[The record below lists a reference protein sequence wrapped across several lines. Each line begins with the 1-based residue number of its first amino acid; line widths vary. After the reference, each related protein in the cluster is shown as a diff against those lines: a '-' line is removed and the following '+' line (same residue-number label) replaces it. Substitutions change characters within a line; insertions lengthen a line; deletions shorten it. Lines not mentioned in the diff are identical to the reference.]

1 MRTTWRTRALL
12 APVVAATLVG
22 AVACGS
28 GDNSGGGGSKAAP
41 PPKASENQINPV
53 DRSKLQEGGKLTWA
67 LGGFPANFNY
77 YELDGTDSD
86 NADVINAL
94 MPKMYDNDA
103 GGAPVWNKNYLASEP
118 KLSTDGQQTVTYEIN
133 PKAQWDDG
141 TPITWEDFYWQW
153 KATSGADK
161 AYSIASSNGYENIGN
176 VEKGKDDKEVKVTF
190 AKKFADWQSLFVPI
204 YPAATNKDPKAF
216 NEGWKAQPLATT
228 AGPFKFQAVDQ
239 TAKTITLVR
248 NDKWWGPKPLLDSI
262 VYRVIEPNAQIDAL
276 ANGEIDFVDIGSN
289 ANMYK
294 RAVTLQNVEI
304 RKAGGP
310 NFRHFT
316 FNGKSAILSDVNVR
330 KAVAMGINRE
340 AIAKAMLSPLG
351 LDPKPLNNH
360 IYMANQDG
368 YKDNSGDVGK
378 YDPEKAKALLDQ
390 AGWKLNGDVRQKD
403 GKNLELSFAIPS
415 GVASSKQEAE
425 LAQNMLQQIG
435 VKINI
440 NTVPVDDFFDKYV
453 TPGQF
458 DITVFS
464 WLGTAYPVSS
474 SKSIYAEPKG
484 DDIQQNYARVGS
496 ADLDKLFDDANAELD
511 RSKATDLANQADAK
525 IWEEVHSLTLY
536 QRPELIAAKKTLAN
550 FGAHGFATVMYED
563 IGFTK

>member
-1 MRTTWRTRALL
+1 
-12 APVVAATLVG
+12 VVAATLLG

-28 GDNSGGGGSKAAP
+28 GDNCGGGSKAAP

-53 DRSKLQEGGKLTWA
+53 DRSKLQEGGKLTWP

-118 KLSTDGQQTVTYEIN
+118 KVTTSDQQVVTYEIN

-153 KATSGADK
+153 KATNGTDK

-204 YPAATNKDPKAF
+204 YPAATNKDVKAF

-228 AGPFKFQAVDQ
+228 AGPFKFGSVDQ

-248 NDKWWGPKPLLDSI
+248 NDKWWGPKPLLESI

-276 ANGEIDFVDIGSN
+276 ANGEVDFIDIGSN
-289 ANMYK
+289 ANIYK

-316 FNGKSAILSDVNVR
+316 FNSQSAILSDVNVR

-351 LDPKPLNNH
+351 LDPKPLDNH

-368 YKDNSGDVGK
+368 YKNNSGDVGK
-378 YDPEKAKALLDQ
+378 YDVEKAKSLLDQ
-390 AGWKLNGDVRQKD
+390 AGWKLNGAVRQKD

-415 GVASSKQEAE
+415 GVAASKQEAE
-425 LAQNMLQQIG
+425 LTQNMLQQIG

-474 SKSIYAEPKG
+474 AKSIYAAPKG

-525 IWEEVHSLTLY
+525 IWDEVHSLTLY
-536 QRPELIAAKKTLAN
+536 QRPELVAAKKGLAN
-550 FGAHGFATVMYED
+550 FGAKGFATVMYEE

>member
-28 GDNSGGGGSKAAP
+28 GDNSGGGSGKAAP

-53 DRSKLQEGGKLTWA
+53 NRDTLQDGGKLTWA

-77 YELDGTDSD
+77 NELDGTDAD
-86 NADVINAL
+86 NSDVINAL
-94 MPKMYDNDA
+94 MPKIYDTDA
-103 GGAPVWNKNYLASEP
+103 GGTPIWNKNYLASEP
-118 KLSTDGQQTVTYEIN
+118 KVTTDGSQVVTLEIN

-141 TPITWEDFYWQW
+141 TPLTWEDFYWQW
-153 KATSGADK
+153 KATNGSDK
-161 AYSIASSNGYENIGN
+161 NYKISSSNGYENIGN
-176 VEKGKDDKEVKVTF
+176 VEKGKDDREVKITF
-190 AKKFADWQSLFVPI
+190 SKKFADWQSLFAPL
-204 YPAATNKDPKAF
+204 YPMSTNKDPKVF
-216 NEGWKAQPLATT
+216 NEGWVDQPLATT
-228 AGPFKFQAVDQ
+228 AGPFKFQSVDK

-248 NDKWWGPKPLLDSI
+248 NDKWWGPKAKLDSI

-289 ANMYK
+289 ANMYQ
-294 RAVTLQNVEI
+294 RATTLSGVEI

-316 FNGKSAILSDVNVR
+316 FNSQSKVLSDVNVR
-330 KAVAMGINRE
+330 KAIAMGIDRT
-340 AIAKAMLSPLG
+340 AIAKALLSPLG
-351 LDPKPLNNH
+351 LEPKPLSNH
-360 IYMANQDG
+360 IFMANQDG

-378 YDPEKAKALLDQ
+378 YDAEKAKAALDA
-390 AGWKLNGDVRQKD
+390 AGWKLNGAVRQKD
-403 GKNLELSFAIPS
+403 GQNLEINFVIPS
-415 GVASSKQEAE
+415 GVAASKQEAE
-425 LAQNMLQQIG
+425 LTQNMLQVIG
-435 VKINI
+435 VKVNI

-464 WLGTAYPVSS
+464 WLGTAFPISS
-474 SKSIYAEPKG
+474 SKSIYAMPKG

-496 ADLDKLFDDANAELD
+496 ADIDKMFDDANAELD
-511 RSKATDLANQADAK
+511 RSKATDLANQIDTK
-525 IWEEVHSLTLY
+525 IWDEVHSITLY
-536 QRPELIAAKKTLAN
+536 QRPELVAAKKGLSN
-550 FGAHGFATVMYED
+550 FGAFGFATKMYED